1 MTNFFSISR
10 FFLLFVL
17 SCTLNSQTEHDL
29 EHNRSNPGLSQ
40 IKVGGIKKME
50 IEVLKNLLSASPERL
65 KVMRRTIERV
75 ESMSAEEK
83 QMMLKRLQRFKMKS
97 AEEKKMIFS
106 KLNQRRKILEEYLK
120 DLDSVEK
127 EKEMEIFLKLK
138 EPERAEFI
146 RKIRQKLNLRKN

>member
-1 MTNFFSISR
+1 
-10 FFLLFVL
+10 
-17 SCTLNSQTEHDL
+17 
-29 EHNRSNPGLSQ
+29 
-40 IKVGGIKKME
+40 ME

-97 AEEKKMIFS
+97 AEEKMIFS
-106 KLNQRRKILEEYLK
+106 KLNRGKILDEYLK

>member
-1 MTNFFSISR
+1 
-10 FFLLFVL
+10 
-17 SCTLNSQTEHDL
+17 
-29 EHNRSNPGLSQ
+29 
-40 IKVGGIKKME
+40 
-50 IEVLKNLLSASPERL
+50 
-65 KVMRRTIERV
+65 
-75 ESMSAEEK
+75 
-83 QMMLKRLQRFKMKS
+83 
-97 AEEKKMIFS
+97 MIFS

>member
-17 SCTLNSQTEHDL
+17 SSTLNSQTEHDL
-29 EHNRSNPGLSQ
+29 QHNRSNPSLSQ

-106 KLNQRRKILEEYLK
+106 KLNQRRKILDEYLK

-127 EKEMEIFLKLK
+127 EKEMGIFLKLK
-138 EPERAEFI
+138 EPERTEFI